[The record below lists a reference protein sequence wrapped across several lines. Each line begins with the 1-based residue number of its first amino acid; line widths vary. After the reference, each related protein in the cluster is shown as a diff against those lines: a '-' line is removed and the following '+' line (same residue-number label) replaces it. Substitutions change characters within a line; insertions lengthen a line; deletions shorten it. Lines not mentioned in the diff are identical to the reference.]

1 MTAESFTIKELPVEQ
16 RPREKLLRKGTDSLT
31 NEELLA
37 IIIRTGARNETA
49 MELARR
55 LVASFG
61 GLRSLTDVTC
71 EELME
76 VKGIGL
82 AKATQIAAVIELA
95 KRLATTGMHKIKIR
109 SPQDAARLLLPG
121 MRYLK
126 KEVFKVILLDTK
138 NQLIAVEKI
147 SQGGLN
153 SSIVHPR
160 EVFKPAI
167 KRSCCSLIA
176 AHNHPS
182 GDVEPSQEDIQ
193 VTKRLQE
200 GASLLGFDFLDHL
213 IIGDGQFMSLKEEG
227 YI

>member
-1 MTAESFTIKELPVEQ
+1 MGRNSFTIKELPEEQ
-16 RPREKLLRKGTDSLT
+16 RPREKLLNQGAEALT

-37 IIIRTGARNETA
+37 LIIRTGGRKETA
-49 MELARR
+49 MDLARR
-55 LVASFG
+55 LVACFG

-71 EELME
+71 EELMAI
-76 VKGIGL
+76 KGIGL
-82 AKATQIAAVIELA
+82 AKAAQIIAVVELA
-95 KRLATTGMHKIKIR
+95 KRLSVEGARRPKIR
-109 SPQDAARLLLPG
+109 SPRDAAELLMPE

-126 KEVFKVILLDTK
+126 KEVFKVMLLDTK

-147 SQGGLN
+147 SQGALN

-167 KRSCCSLIA
+167 KRSCCSLIV

-182 GDVEPSQEDIQ
+182 GEVEPSAEDIQ
-193 VTKRLQE
+193 VTKRLLD
-200 GASLLGFDFLDHL
+200 GGKILGIDVLDHL
-213 IIGDGQFMSLKEEG
+213 IIGDGRFLSLKEKG

>member
-1 MTAESFTIKELPVEQ
+1 MGRNSFTIKELPEEQ
-16 RPREKLLRKGTDSLT
+16 RPREKLLNQGAEALT

-37 IIIRTGARNETA
+37 LIIRTGGQKETA
-49 MELARR
+49 MDLARR
-55 LVASFG
+55 LVACFG

-71 EELME
+71 EELMAI
-76 VKGIGL
+76 KGIGL
-82 AKATQIAAVIELA
+82 AKAAQIIAVVELA
-95 KRLATTGMHKIKIR
+95 KRLSVEGARRPKIR
-109 SPQDAARLLLPG
+109 SPRDAAELLMPE

-126 KEVFKVILLDTK
+126 KEVFKVMLLDTK

-147 SQGGLN
+147 SQGALN

-167 KRSCCSLIA
+167 KRSCCSLIV

-182 GDVEPSQEDIQ
+182 GEVEPSAEDIQ
-193 VTKRLQE
+193 VTKRLLD
-200 GASLLGFDFLDHL
+200 GGKILGIDVLDHL
-213 IIGDGQFMSLKEEG
+213 IIGDGRFLSLKEKG